1 MKKRILSLLL
11 VLLLLLPAIPAMPTE
26 AAELPEGTANLDF
39 SFTSIDGES
48 VSTKS
53 NGKPKLIVFFMPG
66 CSRCKYTLQDFS
78 SSSWLANGEADV
90 CAIDFRGYTQEEI
103 REFQETNCPEGL
115 IQFVA
120 DDTGNATFA
129 VYDYLHADGNTSG
142 TIATPVVAMV
152 DVNNNLRYVVSGRT
166 VYASEIEADYLP
178 NLKGGNSGDEGNTPG
193 GDEGNTPGGDEGST
207 PDDGNKPGDGSDDTI
222 SGNKPGEGNTPGGD
236 EGNKPGEGNT
246 PGGDEGNTPGGDENN
261 TPGEN
266 KPSGNVQAAS
276 TSAAAEEVKA
286 PEIPSTSSVG
296 TVKTS
301 VAGAY
306 LATNVN
312 GSIVATAEA
321 DIAKN
326 YGLADN
332 EKVYG
337 KFSDFS
343 AKKSPLAKAAM
354 DAAVAEQKAV
364 AGPMLNIEFGKMSAG
379 KYTQLPSDGA
389 AIRIVLGIPKNFKQ
403 ADKTYAV
410 ICVRAGGAYTV
421 LKDLDN
427 DANTVTFD
435 TTGGAGVYAVIK
447 Y

>member
-178 NLKGGNSGDEGNTPG
+178 NLKGGNSGDEDNTPEETKEIPPEETRAVPRTTETSPETAVTTLSAEISPVKAIPPEETREISPVKATLP
-193 GDEGNTPGGDEGST
+193 EGTKAIPPEEMRIIPPAKAN
-207 PDDGNKPGDGSDDTI
+207 
-222 SGNKPGEGNTPGGD
+222 
-236 EGNKPGEGNT
+236 
-246 PGGDEGNTPGGDENN
+246 
-261 TPGEN
+261 
-266 KPSGNVQAAS
+266 QAAMCRRQ
-276 TSAAAEEVKA
+276 V
-286 PEIPSTSSVG
+286 
-296 TVKTS
+296 
-301 VAGAY
+301 
-306 LATNVN
+306 
-312 GSIVATAEA
+312 
-321 DIAKN
+321 
-326 YGLADN
+326 
-332 EKVYG
+332 
-337 KFSDFS
+337 
-343 AKKSPLAKAAM
+343 
-354 DAAVAEQKAV
+354 
-364 AGPMLNIEFGKMSAG
+364 
-379 KYTQLPSDGA
+379 LPPQ
-389 AIRIVLGIPKNFKQ
+389 PK
-403 ADKTYAV
+403 
-410 ICVRAGGAYTV
+410 R
-421 LKDLDN
+421 
-427 DANTVTFD
+427 
-435 TTGGAGVYAVIK
+435 
-447 Y
+447 

>member
-193 GDEGNTPGGDEGST
+193 GDEGNTPGGDEG
-207 PDDGNKPGDGSDDTI
+207 
-222 SGNKPGEGNTPGGD
+222 
-236 EGNKPGEGNT
+236 NKPGEGNT

-389 AIRIVLGIPKNFKQ
+389 AIRVVLGIPKNFKQ